1 MLIPVIYGNTG
12 CGAFKGGGGGIKFLQ
27 KNQYTQRKLLKFE
40 FWINGELTSHSAYV
54 ATDTESNG
62 AKIDGF

>member
-1 MLIPVIYGNTG
+1 MGDNKHQTPYCTDLYGAAARR
-12 CGAFKGGGGGIKFLQ
+12 CLA
-27 KNQYTQRKLLKFE
+27 
-40 FWINGELTSHSAYV
+40 TSHSAYV